1 MDAATLETLSQVSFA
16 DGVPGNLTTAHPTRL
31 ADGSLLN
38 FTRSTPFGGFHL
50 YKQNPVTLARKEIA
64 FVPDGNP
71 MAGAW
76 VHDFAVTRNFS
87 VIVEAPLYFNLGS
100 LLLGTSTEHVFMD
113 WRAADGCRVHVIALD
128 GSRTVKTYTAPPFFV
143 FHFANAY
150 EAADGRSLHVDMGMY
165 DDPSILNQL
174 SLANL
179 GAFPG
184 APPPRE

>member
-1 MDAATLETLSQVSFA
+1 MDAATLETLSQVSFS

-50 YKQNPVTLARKEIA
+50 YKQNPATLARREIA
-64 FVPDGNP
+64 YVPDANP

-76 VHDFAVTRNFS
+76 VHDFAVTRNYA

-113 WRAADGCRVHVIALD
+113 WRAPDGCRVHVVALD

-150 EAADGRSLHVDMGMY
+150 EAADGRTLHVDLGMY